1 MSLGVTENNA
11 EEYRKFQSMNRRDF
25 TRVSA
30 LTATALMIPS
40 GLLKAAIPSFLSQ
53 RPSAAK
59 RNFTSDSVEALITE
73 FKKNVKDEELGWM
86 FENCFPN
93 TLDTTVFFEMKDG
106 KPDTYVI
113 TGDIDAM
120 WQRDSSAQ
128 VNPYL
133 PLCKEDKH
141 LALMI
146 EGVIRRQTKNI
157 LLDPYANAFYKDA
170 NKMSPWKSDKTEMKP
185 GVHERKWELDSL
197 CYCIRLAYQYWKIT
211 GNTAQMGDDW
221 YKAMTLAIATMKDQQ
236 RKNDK
241 GKYHFQRGMTLSSDT
256 QTGEG
261 YGAPV
266 KANGMICSAFRNSDD
281 ATTYLYNIPENLF
294 AVTALRQLSEML
306 TAVTDK
312 DKLAPVCTA
321 LADEVEKATLQN
333 GIVDNAA
340 FGKIYAYECDGLGH
354 YKLME
359 DAGIPGLVTIP
370 YLGYGTTNDEV
381 YKNSRKFSL
390 SKENQ
395 YYYTAKNV
403 EGIGSQ
409 HLASKG
415 EMIWHMGIISR
426 AITSKDDAEIK
437 HCIEMLKATT
447 AGTGFMHE
455 GFKGN
460 NPKNFTRHWFAWA
473 NSFFGEMILKVYR
486 EKRELL

>member
-1 MSLGVTENNA
+1 
-11 EEYRKFQSMNRRDF
+11 MNRRDF
-25 TRVSA
+25 TRISA
-30 LTATALMIPS
+30 ITASAIMIPAAI
-40 GLLKAAIPSFLSQ
+40 LKAATPSFTTQRPIPS
-53 RPSAAK
+53 K
-59 RNFTSDSVEALITE
+59 RNFVSDSVEALITE
-73 FKKNVKDEELGWM
+73 FKKNIKDEELGWM

-93 TLDTTVFFEMKDG
+93 TLDTTVFYELKDG
-106 KPDTYVI
+106 KPDAYVI

-120 WQRDSSAQ
+120 WLRDSSAQ

-133 PLCKEDKH
+133 PLCKYDKH
-141 LALMI
+141 LSSMV
-146 EGVIRRQTKNI
+146 EGVIRRQTKCI
-157 LLDPYANAFYKDA
+157 LLDPYANAFYKDST
-170 NKMSPWKSDKTEMKP
+170 KMSQWKSDKTEMKP

-211 GNTAQMGDDW
+211 GNTAQMDEEW
-221 YKAMTLAIATMKDQQ
+221 HKAMALVVDTMKDQQ

-241 GKYHFQRGMTLSSDT
+241 GKYHFQRTTVTQSDT

-261 YGAPV
+261 YGNPV

-281 ATTYLYNIPENLF
+281 ATIYLYNIPENLF
-294 AVTALRQLSEML
+294 AVNALRQLVEMIKGTSHRDEL
-306 TAVTDK
+306 VVTCRD
-312 DKLAPVCTA
+312 

-333 GIVDNAA
+333 GIVDNAQY
-340 FGKIYAYECDGLGH
+340 GKIYAYECDGLGH

-359 DAGIPGLVTIP
+359 DAGIPGLITIP
-370 YLGYGTTNDEV
+370 YLGYGTVEDEV

-390 SKENQ
+390 SVANPYFYQ
-395 YYYTAKNV
+395 AKNV

-409 HLASKG
+409 HLAYKG

-426 AITSKDDAEIK
+426 AITSTDNEEVK
-437 HCIEMLKATT
+437 HCIKMLKATH

-473 NSFFGEMILKVYR
+473 NSFFGEMIWKVYR

>member
-1 MSLGVTENNA
+1 
-11 EEYRKFQSMNRRDF
+11 MNRKEF
-25 TRVSA
+25 TRISA
-30 LTATALMIPS
+30 LATTAMMMPA
-40 GLLKAAIPSFLSQ
+40 GLLEAATPSFTSQ
-53 RPSAAK
+53 RPSPDK
-59 RNFTSDSVEALITE
+59 RNFKSDAVEALITE
-73 FKKNVKDEELGWM
+73 FKNNVKDQELGWM

-120 WQRDSSAQ
+120 WLRDSSAQ

-133 PLCKEDKH
+133 PLCKDDKH
-141 LALMI
+141 LSQMV
-146 EGVIRRQTKNI
+146 EGVIRRQTQCI

-170 NKMSPWKSDKTEMKP
+170 HKMSPWKSDKTEMKP

-211 GNTAQMGDDW
+211 GNTVQMDDDW
-221 YKAMTLAIATMKDQQ
+221 YRAMALVVATIKDQQ
-236 RKNDK
+236 RKTDK
-241 GKYHFQRGMTLSSDT
+241 GKYHFQRGVVISSDT
-256 QTGEG
+256 LSGEG

-294 AVTALRQLSEML
+294 AVTALRQLVEML
-306 TAVTDK
+306 KVVNDK
-312 DKLAPVCTA
+312 DKLTTVCTA
-321 LADEVEKATLQN
+321 LSDEVEKATLQN
-333 GIVDNAA
+333 GIVENSE
-340 FGKIYAYECDGLGH
+340 FGKIYAYECNGLGH
-354 YKLME
+354 NKLME
-359 DAGIPGLVTIP
+359 DAGIPGLITIP
-370 YLGYGTTNDEV
+370 YLGYGKLSDEI
-381 YKNSRKFSL
+381 YINSRKFAL
-390 SKENQ
+390 SKANP
-395 YYYTAKNV
+395 YFYSAKTV

-415 EMIWHMGIISR
+415 EMIWHMGIIAR
-426 AITSKDDAEIK
+426 AVTSTDNTEIK
-437 HCIEMLKATT
+437 HCLNMLKETH

-473 NSFFGEMILKVYR
+473 NSFFGEMVWKVYR